1 MSSFTH
7 LDEYGRP
14 QMVDVGGKGPSVRK
28 AWAEARICL
37 TDVIVKALLEG
48 GVPKGEPFTVAELA
62 GIMGAK
68 QTPYLIPLCHPIK
81 IDGVSVRC
89 TLDEEAKEVIV
100 TGVVSASD
108 VTGVEMEALMSVS
121 VAALAFYDMCK
132 ALDKGME
139 IRSIRLLRKTG
150 GKSGDWTSPS
160 VPQERLGDL
169 K

>member
-7 LDEYGRP
+7 LDEHGRP
-14 QMVDVGGKGPSVRK
+14 CMVDVAGKTPSVRK

-37 TDVIVKALLEG
+37 TDGIIEALLEG

-68 QTPYLIPLCHPIK
+68 QTPYLIPLCHPIR
-81 IDGVSVRC
+81 IDGVFLHC
-89 TLDEEAKEVIV
+89 TLNKEAKEVII
-100 TGVVSASD
+100 TSSVSASD
-108 VTGVEMEALMSVS
+108 VTGVEMEALTAVS

-150 GKSGDWTSPS
+150 GKSGDWTAPDVSH
-160 VPQERLGDL
+160 ERLGDL